1 MTETNPGHRE
11 AKGSEGNM
19 SFVFYDTE
27 TTGINTSFDQI
38 LQFAAIRTDA
48 DLNEIERFEI
58 RSRILPSM
66 LASPHALI
74 ITGVQA
80 AQLVDPELPSHYEM
94 MRQIQET
101 LASWSPALFLGYN
114 SIEFDEHLLRH
125 SLYKTLHLPYLTN
138 TNGNSR
144 SDVMRMVQAT
154 HLFCPDAITIPRGA
168 NGKYSFKL
176 DQVAPANGFG
186 HANAHDA
193 LADVEATIFLCRLVS
208 ESAPEV
214 WSSFMRFSRKA
225 AVADHLASEPIFCF
239 SDFYFGKPF
248 SCLATGLGPANAS
261 DARYYIFDLAADPD
275 DLMCMN
281 DEDLSK
287 RLAASPKP
295 VRSVRCN
302 ASPMLMP
309 AEDVPTFVGAT
320 ALGDDE
326 LQRRMETLRDNAQF
340 CERLIELTERS
351 KKEDIASPHAEEQL
365 YDGFFPDCDQELL
378 AQFHGVPWEHRPAI
392 ITRLEDQ
399 RLRQIGLQ
407 LIHAE
412 RPDVLEE
419 QDRFHLDRL
428 AASRLMSNGDK
439 LPWLTAYKAEEAFG
453 SLIANAAHDEKE
465 FLLEHLA
472 LARDRIRQAK
482 QILSND

>member
-1 MTETNPGHRE
+1 
-11 AKGSEGNM
+11 M

-48 DLNEIERFEI
+48 ELNEIDRFEV
-58 RSRILPSM
+58 RSRILPGV
-66 LASPHALI
+66 LASPHALKV
-74 ITGVQA
+74 TGVRA
-80 AQLVDPELPSHYEM
+80 AQLVDPEIPSHYEM
-94 MRQIQET
+94 MSQIQER
-101 LASWSPALFLGYN
+101 LLSWSPALFIGYN

-154 HLFCPDAITIPRGA
+154 HLFCPDALTIPRGA
-168 NGKYSFKL
+168 NGKFSFKL
-176 DQVAPANGFG
+176 DQVAPANGFD

-193 LADVEATIFLCRLVS
+193 LADVEATIFLCQLVAERAS
-208 ESAPEV
+208 EI

-225 AVADHLASEPIFCF
+225 SVADHLAAEPIFCF

-248 SCLATGLGPANAS
+248 SCLATGLGSATSS
-261 DARYYIFDLAADPD
+261 DARYYIFDLAVDPD
-275 DLMCMN
+275 ELMCMDN
-281 DEDLSK
+281 EKLVK

-309 AEDVPTFVGAT
+309 AEDAPAFVSAR
-320 ALGDDE
+320 ALDDDE
-326 LQRRMETLRDNAQF
+326 LQRRTERLRNDAQF
-340 CERLIELTERS
+340 CKRLIALTEQS
-351 KKEDIASPHAEEQL
+351 KKADAVSPHAEEQL
-365 YDGFFPDCDQELL
+365 YDGFFPDGDQELL
-378 AQFHGVPWEHRPAI
+378 AQFHDVAWEHRPAI
-392 ITRLEDQ
+392 VTRLEDP
-399 RLRQIGLQ
+399 RLRQLGLQ

-419 QDRFHLDRL
+419 QDRFHLDHL
-428 AASRLMSNGDK
+428 AASRLMSDGKK
-439 LPWLTAYKAEEAFG
+439 LPWLTAHKAKEEFE

-472 LARDRIRQAK
+472 LARDRIHQAK
-482 QILSND
+482 QILSNAA

>member
-1 MTETNPGHRE
+1 
-11 AKGSEGNM
+11 M

-58 RSRILPSM
+58 RSRILPGT

-74 ITGVQA
+74 VTGVRA
-80 AQLVDPELPSHYEM
+80 TQLVDPELPSHYEM
-94 MRQIQET
+94 MRQIQEK
-101 LASWSPALFLGYN
+101 LMSWSPALFIGYN

-125 SLYKTLHLPYLTN
+125 SLYKTLHPPYLTN

-154 HLFCPDAITIPRGA
+154 HLFCPEVVNIPRGA
-168 NGKYSFKL
+168 NGKITFRL
-176 DQVAPANGFG
+176 DQVAPANGFD

-193 LADVEATIFLCRLVS
+193 LADVEATVFLCRLIA
-208 ESAPEV
+208 ERAPEI
-214 WSSFMRFSRKA
+214 WSSFMRFGRKA
-225 AVADHLASEPIFCF
+225 SVMDHLASEPVFCF

-248 SCLATGLGPANAS
+248 SCLATGLGPSTAS
-261 DARYYIFDLAADPD
+261 DTRYYIFDLAVDPN
-275 DLMCMN
+275 DLMSM
-281 DEDLSK
+281 DDARLIK

-295 VRSVRCN
+295 IRSVRSN

-309 AEDVPTFVGAT
+309 AEDAPTFVST
-320 ALGDDE
+320 KALNDAE
-326 LQRRMETLRDNAQF
+326 LQRRVKRLRDDTQF

-351 KKEDIASPHAEEQL
+351 KKEDIASLHVEEQL
-365 YDGFFPDCDQELL
+365 YGGFFPDCDHELL
-378 AQFHGVPWEHRPAI
+378 RQFHDAPWELRQAI
-392 ITRLEDQ
+392 VAKLEDS
-399 RLRQIGLQ
+399 RLRQLGLQ

-412 RPDVLEE
+412 RPDVLAKH
-419 QDRFHLDRL
+419 DRLHLERL
-428 AASRLMSNGDK
+428 AANRLINDGAK
-439 LPWLTAYKAEEAFG
+439 LPWLTAYKAEEAFD
-453 SLIANAAHDEKE
+453 SLIANAAHHEKE

-472 LARDRIRQAK
+472 LAREVIHQAK
-482 QILSND
+482 QLLGKTT

>member
-1 MTETNPGHRE
+1 
-11 AKGSEGNM
+11 M

-48 DLNEIERFEI
+48 DLNEIERYEV
-58 RSRILPSM
+58 RSRILPGI
-66 LASPHALI
+66 LASPHALKV
-74 ITGVQA
+74 TRVRA
-80 AQLVDPELPSHYEM
+80 TQLVDPELPSHYEM
-94 MRQIQET
+94 MRQVQER
-101 LASWSPALFLGYN
+101 LLSWSPALFLGYN

-168 NGKYSFKL
+168 NGKFSFKL
-176 DQVAPANGFG
+176 DQVAPANGFD

-193 LADVEATIFLCRLVS
+193 LADVEATIFLCQLVADR
-208 ESAPEV
+208 APEI
-214 WSSFMRFSRKA
+214 WSSFMRFGRKA
-225 AVADHLASEPIFCF
+225 SVADHLATEPLFCF

-248 SCLATGLGPANAS
+248 SCLATGLGPATAS
-261 DARYYIFDLAADPD
+261 DSRYYIFDLAVNPD
-275 DLMCMN
+275 ELMCM
-281 DEDLSK
+281 DDKELIK

-295 VRSVRCN
+295 VRTVRCN

-309 AEDVPTFVGAT
+309 AEDAPDFVSAT
-320 ALGDDE
+320 TLDDDE
-326 LQRRMETLRDNAQF
+326 LQRRVESIRDDALF
-340 CERLIELTERS
+340 CERLIELTEQS
-351 KKEDIASPHAEEQL
+351 KKDAAASPHAEEQL
-365 YDGFFPDCDQELL
+365 YEGFFPDCDQELL

-392 ITRLEDQ
+392 VSRLKDS
-399 RLRQIGLQ
+399 RLRQLGLQ

-419 QDRFHLDRL
+419 RDRLHLDQL
-428 AASRLMSNGDK
+428 TASRLMSDGDK
-439 LPWLTAYKAEEAFG
+439 LPWLTAYKAEEEFG
-453 SLIANAAHDEKE
+453 SLIATAAHDEKE

-472 LARDRIRQAK
+472 LVRDRIHQAK
-482 QILSND
+482 QKLTNTA